1 MISQPPICLHSR
13 HQAVSLQLRGGFRE
27 RIKHIGHKLSMN
39 GLAILKHSELKE
51 IDAIVRAKHASCP
64 VVPRPYHS
72 DFTAIGHVGD
82 YGVPAASV
90 SL

>member
-1 MISQPPICLHSR
+1 
-13 HQAVSLQLRGGFRE
+13 LRGGFRQ
-27 RIKHIGHKLSMN
+27 RIEHIGHKLSIN
-39 GLAILKHSELKE
+39 GSAILKHSKLKE
-51 IDAIVRAKHASCP
+51 IDAILRAKHASCP

-82 YGVPAASV
+82 YGATAASV